1 MHTTRELI
9 RLAAHKAT
17 LRRKI
22 ALRRNQCAAAATKV
36 LQPLDWLD
44 RAGALWQKLAPLAQL
59 AALPLG
65 LLMRRVVSPRFKV
78 LTAVARWA
86 PLAIGVLRSF
96 KSGQAVRVTAELK
109 SDVG

>member
-1 MHTTRELI
+1 MHSTAELI

-22 ALRRNQCAAAATKV
+22 ALRRVECATAAAKV

-44 RAGALWQKLAPLAQL
+44 RASALWKKLSPFAQL

-65 LLMRRVVSPRFKV
+65 LLMRRVASPRFKV
-78 LTAVARWA
+78 LSAVAQWA
-86 PLAIGVLRSF
+86 PIVIGALRS
-96 KSGQAVRVTAELK
+96 SRLGQAVESRP
-109 SDVG
+109 

>member
-1 MHTTRELI
+1 MHSTAELI

-22 ALRRNQCAAAATKV
+22 ALRRVECATAAAKV

-44 RAGALWQKLAPLAQL
+44 RASALWKKRSPFAQL

-65 LLMRRVVSPRFKV
+65 LLMRRVASPRFKV
-78 LTAVARWA
+78 LTVVAQWA
-86 PLAIGVLRSF
+86 PVVIGALRS
-96 KSGQAVRVTAELK
+96 SRLGLAVDGRR
-109 SDVG
+109 